1 MRSTLALL
9 LGLYA
14 ATGLAVPPARAQAT
28 PASAPAMSVTTND
41 HHNRIDVV
49 SLPNPIPLAKYFTLQ
64 LAVYDDGTPVR
75 RLDDASVEV
84 SVGMMHGSG
93 HEFMH
98 GMQSAPRVEKHQGRF
113 IVRGMMFHMQ
123 GPWTMRVQVHEGT
136 RSATADIPLQCCGG

>member
-1 MRSTLALL
+1 MRTTLALL

-14 ATGLAVPPARAQAT
+14 VLAAVPPARAQAT
-28 PASAPAMSVTTND
+28 PTTAPATSVSTAD
-41 HHNRIDVV
+41 HQYRIDVV

-64 LAVYDDGTPVR
+64 LAVYDSSTSLRP
-75 RLDDASVEV
+75 LTDASVEV

-98 GMQSAPRVEKHQGRF
+98 GMQSSPRIEKHQGRF

-123 GPWTMRVQVHEGT
+123 GLWTMRVQVHEGAH
-136 RSATADIPLQCCGG
+136 SATADIPLQCCGG

>member
-1 MRSTLALL
+1 MRTTLALL

-14 ATGLAVPPARAQAT
+14 ALIAVPPARAQDT
-28 PASAPAMSVTTND
+28 PATAPAMSVATTD
-41 HHNRIDVV
+41 HHYRIDVV
-49 SLPNPIPLAKYFTLQ
+49 SLPKPIPLAKYFTLQ
-64 LAVYDDGTPVR
+64 LAVYDGGTSLRP
-75 RLDDASVEV
+75 LTDASVEV

-98 GMQSAPRVEKHQGRF
+98 GMQSSPRVEKHQGGF

-123 GPWTMRVQVHEGT
+123 GPWTLRVQVHEGT